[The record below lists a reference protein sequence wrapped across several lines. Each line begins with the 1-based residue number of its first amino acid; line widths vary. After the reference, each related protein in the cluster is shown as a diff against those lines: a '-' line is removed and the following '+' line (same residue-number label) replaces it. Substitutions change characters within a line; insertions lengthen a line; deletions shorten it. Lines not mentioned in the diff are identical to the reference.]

1 MTPFRERNPVPI
13 AIAGILLIALLLLAS
28 FNLNKLPIPG
38 LNNRTTY
45 QAAFAQAAGLQRE
58 NEVRVAGVRVGSVT
72 EVELDV
78 PNKQVLVRFQ
88 VDEGI
93 ELGDRTKAA
102 IKLKTLLGTK
112 YLELTPEGS
121 GELDRDT
128 PIPLARTSVP
138 FQIYDAFNEFSETL
152 VEIDTVQLAKSL
164 DVLAETF
171 GDSKGNARAALRG
184 LSALS
189 KTVSSRDAQLRE
201 LLAGTRKVTAALA
214 ARDSELTRLITDADL
229 IMEVVLQRRQAISA
243 LLRDTSILA
252 KELTSLV
259 RDNRA
264 TIDPLLD
271 NLHSVVGVLR
281 SNLTSID
288 ETVKALGPFARYAT
302 NATGN
307 GTWLDVYS
315 ENLIIPDTVLCA
327 LGSSC

>member
-13 AIAGILLIALLLLAS
+13 AIGGIVVIAMLLLLS
-28 FNLNKLPIPG
+28 FNLDKVPLPFFG
-38 LNNRTTY
+38 KRTTY

-72 EVELDV
+72 AVDLDIENKRVLVTFQIDEGVELG
-78 PNKQVLVRFQ
+78 
-88 VDEGI
+88 EGT
-93 ELGDRTKAA
+93 RAA

-112 YLELTPEGS
+112 YMELTSEG
-121 GELDRDT
+121 GGRLDPDE
-128 PIPLARTSVP
+128 PIPLARTTVP
-138 FQIYDAFNEFSETL
+138 FQIYDAFNEFSDTL
-152 VEIDTVQLAKSL
+152 DAIDTEKLAESL

-171 GDSKGNARAALRG
+171 SDSKGNARSALTG

-189 KTVSSRDAQLRE
+189 KTIATRDAELRE

-214 ARDSELTRLITDADL
+214 ARDDELTRLIADADL
-229 IMEVVLQRRQAISA
+229 VMEVVLQRRHAISA
-243 LLRDTSILA
+243 LLRDTSLLA
-252 KELTSLV
+252 KELASLV

-264 TIDPLLD
+264 TIEPLLD

-281 SNLTSID
+281 TNLSSID
-288 ETVKALGPFARYAT
+288 KTVRALGPFARYAT

-315 ENLIIPDTVLCA
+315 ENLVIPDTLLC
-327 LGSSC
+327 GVTRC